1 MPKYKQPKNAV
12 SESVEQA
19 WRESGEIG
27 ACKASIVKYAKVLD
41 MTDSGRDIKPLVT
54 GMFEMIDRL
63 KSLEA
68 KHNTS
73 SKPTPLLQI
82 LDRVENE

>member
-1 MPKYKQPKNAV
+1 MPKYKQPDTAV
-12 SESVEQA
+12 PESVEQA
-19 WRESGEIG
+19 WREEGELG
-27 ACKASIVKYAKVLD
+27 VCKASIIKYAKVLD

-68 KHNTS
+68 KQTTNNA
-73 SKPTPLLQI
+73 TPLLRI
-82 LDRVENE
+82 LDKASNE

>member
-1 MPKYKQPKNAV
+1 MPKYKQPETNIPQ
-12 SESVEQA
+12 SIEQA
-19 WRESGEIG
+19 WREEGELG
-27 ACKASIVKYAKVLD
+27 VCKASIVKYAKVLD

-68 KHNTS
+68 KSSANNT
-73 SKPTPLLQI
+73 TPLLRI
-82 LDRVENE
+82 LDKAAND

>member
-1 MPKYKQPKNAV
+1 MPKYKQPEAAIP
-12 SESVEQA
+12 ESIEQA
-19 WRESGEIG
+19 WRDSGELG
-27 ACKASIVKYAKVLD
+27 ACKASIAKYAKVLD

-68 KHNTS
+68 KSNANNT
-73 SKPTPLLQI
+73 TPLLRI
-82 LDRVENE
+82 LDKAVNE

>member
-1 MPKYKQPKNAV
+1 MPKYKQPDTAIP
-12 SESVEQA
+12 ESIEQA

-27 ACKASIVKYAKVLD
+27 VCKASIVKYAKVLD
-41 MTDSGRDIKPLVT
+41 MTDSGRDIKPLVS

-68 KHNTS
+68 KQATNNT
-73 SKPTPLLQI
+73 TPLLRI
-82 LDRVENE
+82 LDKAANE